1 MLLCSPIQAI
11 AATASLGR
19 EFRFAIRPGGGLLQ
33 LQTFKTREEAL
44 ERIKEVQARVSIR
57 PDRVFD
63 PEDPKSDAEGYKWVI
78 SMSLHQD
85 ADKLYVCT
93 DGNLL

>member
-1 MLLCSPIQAI
+1 LKV
-11 AATASLGR
+11 AS
-19 EFRFAIRPGGGLLQ
+19 
-33 LQTFKTREEAL
+33 FKTREEAL

-63 PEDPKSDAEGYKWVI
+63 PEDPKADAEGYIWVI
-78 SMSLHQD
+78 SMSLHRD